1 MVASGQG
8 VDLAQNAL
16 AAIAS
21 GSDVSYGVRTQS
33 ALALAGIRHPV
44 ELGSAELNLLAGG
57 TGAIAAPG
65 ADQPFFCDARLRAT
79 QTSADAG
86 VKVQLLSNSLA
97 DTPARDD
104 ARIPLFQ
111 AAARMHSDEFARG
124 VIEPLL
130 RHQFFSSVSP
140 LIGRDAEIAA
150 ETNNDA
156 DDENG
161 ASQAEG
167 PFKLAIIQQAQI
179 VRSLGE
185 LMIRLDRL
193 DESLRYL
200 RIARKLERVP
210 ARRKEISSTIAEVS
224 ARLRRQRLNAARQPI
239 LHEALEQDRLVRPRL
254 LARSVPPAQETV
266 KGGTRK

>member
-1 MVASGQG
+1 MTNMAV
-8 VDLAQNAL
+8 
-16 AAIAS
+16 
-21 GSDVSYGVRTQS
+21 
-33 ALALAGIRHPV
+33 
-44 ELGSAELNLLAGG
+44 
-57 TGAIAAPG
+57 
-65 ADQPFFCDARLRAT
+65 
-79 QTSADAG
+79 
-86 VKVQLLSNSLA
+86 
-97 DTPARDD
+97 
-104 ARIPLFQ
+104 
-111 AAARMHSDEFARG
+111 ARG

-130 RHQFFSSVSP
+130 RQQFFSSVSP
-140 LIGRDAEIAA
+140 LVGRDGQIAA
-150 ETNNDA
+150 ETNSDG

-161 ASQAEG
+161 SGQAEG

-200 RIARKLERVP
+200 RIARKLEKVP

-254 LARSVPPAQETV
+254 LARSAPPAKETV
-266 KGGTRK
+266 KGGTQK